1 MLARLAG
8 KPGKARPARL
18 LSRAAA
24 LARGKVKLRCDAA
37 LEDRESVMGVRL
49 VLGFILLIAAAAPA
63 AAQKLSPAGT
73 WMSQT
78 GDTRVRIAPCGGQM
92 CGTIAW
98 VKSPGKDVHNP
109 DPAQRGRDLVGIR
122 MITMSPSGAE
132 QWKGTLYRYT
142 DGQTFS
148 GSMKMTGQNTM
159 ELSGCVAGGLICRS
173 QTWSRAQ

>member
-8 KPGKARPARL
+8 NLGKARPSRH
-18 LSRAAA
+18 LSRAAV
-24 LARGKVKLRCDAA
+24 LGEGKVKLRCEAA
-37 LEDRESVMGVRL
+37 LDYRESVMGVRP

-73 WMSQT
+73 WLSQT
-78 GDTRVRIAPCGGQM
+78 GDTRVRIAPCGGQL

-109 DPAQRGRDLVGIR
+109 DPAQRGRDLVGLR

-132 QWKGTLYRYT
+132 QWKGTLYRYYEL
-142 DGQTFS
+142 GLMYAV
-148 GSMKMTGQNTM
+148 GSAVPLDRVK
-159 ELSGCVAGGLICRS
+159 A
-173 QTWSRAQ
+173 